1 VALWWRRPPSAVVRC
16 CGRAEPQGADAA
28 ATWRC
33 GTPAPTTPATARYH
47 ATSYPGT
54 PPALRPAQEVRPMNR
69 STRSERI
76 TVQPKRINVQ
86 RPLGVPR
93 LLGAAA
99 LSLALVPA
107 HGALGAVGKA
117 TAKAGQTKNVA
128 SAASSMLPTRV
139 SFDGTLVTASNV
151 DSFAKDPVLAFG
163 PGVDADG
170 HTIPGEMWLLVA
182 K

>member
-86 RPLGVPR
+86 RPFGGPGLLGV
-93 LLGAAA
+93 AA
-99 LSLALVPA
+99 LPLALAPA
-107 HGALGAVGKA
+107 HPPVDAVGEA
-117 TAKAGQTKNVA
+117 GAKAGRTHYG
-128 SAASSMLPTRV
+128 ASSQ
-139 SFDGTLVTASNV
+139 
-151 DSFAKDPVLAFG
+151 
-163 PGVDADG
+163 
-170 HTIPGEMWLLVA
+170 H
-182 K
+182 